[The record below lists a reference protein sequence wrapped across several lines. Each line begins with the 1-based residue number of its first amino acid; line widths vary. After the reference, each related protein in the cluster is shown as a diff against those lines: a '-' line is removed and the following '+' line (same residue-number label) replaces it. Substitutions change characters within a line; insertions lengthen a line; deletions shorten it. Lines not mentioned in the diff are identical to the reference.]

1 MTKISWPA
9 GTLLAP
15 VPPALISSGTLEN
28 PNVMTAA
35 WTGIVCSDPAMTYVS
50 LRPSRYSHE
59 IISKSGE
66 FVINVPNLPLAKAV
80 DFCGVK
86 SGRNTDKFQACGITA
101 APSSKIKAPQVKEA
115 PISLECK
122 VRSITH
128 YGTHDM
134 FLADI
139 VAVNVDDAYINKQG
153 GLDLEKAGLL
163 AYAHGFYYTLGR
175 QLGKFGF
182 SVEKVKT
189 IKKRRRMQH
198 SVATKGDKRK

>member
-153 GLDLEKAGLL
+153 GLNLEKAGLL

-182 SVEKVKT
+182 SVEKAKT
-189 IKKRRRMQH
+189 VKKRRRMQH

>member
-66 FVINVPNLPLAKAV
+66 FVINVPICRWQRLWIFAELNQVVIPTNLKLAA
-80 DFCGVK
+80 
-86 SGRNTDKFQACGITA
+86 
-101 APSSKIKAPQVKEA
+101 
-115 PISLECK
+115 
-122 VRSITH
+122 
-128 YGTHDM
+128 
-134 FLADI
+134 
-139 VAVNVDDAYINKQG
+139 
-153 GLDLEKAGLL
+153 
-163 AYAHGFYYTLGR
+163 
-175 QLGKFGF
+175 
-182 SVEKVKT
+182 
-189 IKKRRRMQH
+189 
-198 SVATKGDKRK
+198 

>member
-80 DFCGVK
+80 DFAELNQVVIPTNLK
-86 SGRNTDKFQACGITA
+86 LA
-101 APSSKIKAPQVKEA
+101 A
-115 PISLECK
+115 
-122 VRSITH
+122 
-128 YGTHDM
+128 
-134 FLADI
+134 
-139 VAVNVDDAYINKQG
+139 
-153 GLDLEKAGLL
+153 
-163 AYAHGFYYTLGR
+163 
-175 QLGKFGF
+175 
-182 SVEKVKT
+182 
-189 IKKRRRMQH
+189 
-198 SVATKGDKRK
+198 